1 LWRAVSGRR
10 GNRAGKEVAEMMSQ
24 AGGMDVNALMQRVRR
39 IATLDTSVFDEVR
52 TDANAT
58 IPAVIVAAVATLLF
72 GIGGWLWYLF
82 SDLSDFSAY
91 DGGGEFF
98 LKSVIIGSILA
109 IALWAVWVAITY
121 VLLTQMFR
129 ARTDMS
135 ELLRVMGFA
144 AAPLGLGVLMFIP
157 MLDFGIALTALA
169 LLFGMTLIAVQR
181 ATDADAGRALVA
193 TAAGFAVWAIVLG
206 LLATDDNVW
215 APGIF
220 IFDSLKDNFL

>member
-1 LWRAVSGRR
+1 
-10 GNRAGKEVAEMMSQ
+10 MMSQ
-24 AGGMDVNALMQRVRR
+24 AGGMDVNALMQRLRR
-39 IATLDTSVFDEVR
+39 LASLDTAVFDEVR

-58 IPAVIVAAVATLLF
+58 VPSALVAVASTLLF

-82 SDLSDFSAY
+82 SDLNDFDAY
-91 DGGGEFF
+91 DGSGEFF

-109 IALWAVWVAITY
+109 IALWAVWVAVTY

-129 ARTDMS
+129 ARADMS
-135 ELLRVMGFA
+135 ELLRVMGLA
-144 AAPLGLGVLMFIP
+144 SAPLALGVLMFIP

-169 LLFGMTLIAVQR
+169 LMFGSTLIAVMR
-181 ATDADAGRALVA
+181 TTDADPGRVLVS
-193 TAAGFAVWAIVLG
+193 TGAGFAVWAIVLG

-215 APGIF
+215 SPGMF